1 MAELDTN
8 KVYPVGAKVEIRDA
22 VWRILSVDAVREGG
36 QLLKCEGLSNIVLGR
51 VVYFFTLYEDA
62 VILLTPEET
71 VLAKDTSSRFIQT
84 RLYIESIL
92 RTSPKTE
99 NDKLY
104 VSYKAAM
111 DPMPYQFDPALQ
123 ALKQPRPRILIA
135 DAVGIGK
142 TLEAGILTSELIA
155 RGRAKRILVLA
166 TKAVL
171 PQFQQEF
178 WNRFSIPLTALDSN
192 GIQRV
197 RERIPSNQNPFFY
210 FDKAIISVDTLK
222 KDELYREMI
231 SQCHWD
237 LIIIDEAH
245 NVAQR
250 SNRSQRAKL
259 AQLLSGK
266 SDAMIMLSATPHDGR
281 AESFASLLNVLDP
294 TAIANPSD
302 YTVDDYAD
310 KGLVIRRFKQDV
322 ASQVSSEFPERKISK
337 IVVTA
342 SPAEEKVFDFLS
354 DLRFGTL
361 DEKGGSEKQEHAEK
375 QLSLSENLE
384 PQEEEDESSNGEI
397 KGARLFRTT
406 LMKAFLSSPQACI
419 SLINNRVKNIENSSS
434 ADTTQAE
441 DDIKKLEELKELLEK
456 IKPEDFTKFIELCK
470 MLNVRN
476 STIGWE
482 PKKENDR
489 VVVFTES
496 LITLSFLKDH
506 LREKTGLKADQV
518 ITLSGAMKDTEI
530 AERVNSFNQKD
541 SKVRVLLASDVAS
554 EGINLHHF
562 AHRMI
567 HFDIPWSLL
576 TFQQRNGRIDRYGQK
591 ERPEIYYLLTKGN
604 TSEAEGDMHVLET
617 LIRKDEQAQTNLQ
630 DPMEFLPEALQVKV
644 TEEAMESDDFDLDD
658 LIDSIAPT
666 ERSGN
671 GDKIDPNRRLSSVM
685 SSDKFEASKA
695 KEISL
700 FESDFDFARNAL
712 RVIAEKDGLSQNEL
726 RIDETT
732 IDLQPPADLQNR
744 MKYLPPEILP
754 LDNHFNL
761 TADPNAIQR
770 AMIEMRNEGQEWP
783 KKQLLWPNHPI
794 MDWLEGRFLSVFGR
808 NAAPVLYLP
817 SLDKEESW
825 FLLQGGYPNRA
836 GYIPVHRFLAVRFD
850 GKNLS
855 EELLEKE
862 LEGKGTEVL
871 TELLH
876 RTRLHDGP
884 PNDEKDPDFQLIE
897 SLVPAAI
904 DALKKVLRKAKTDY
918 EDQALPALERSIEE
932 LKKLKIKHE
941 EALNLFG
948 EKTKGRVSTKR
959 SNKRDQIELQFNSAE
974 AFQRNNVN
982 LEGDPYMQLIA
993 VFTGAK
999 KEGC

>member
-62 VILLTPEET
+62 VKLLTPEET

-210 FDKAIISVDTLK
+210 FDKAIISIDTLK

-342 SPAEEKVFDFLS
+342 SPAEEKFFDFLS

-361 DEKGGSEKQEHAEK
+361 DVGGAGEKQHAGK
-375 QLSLSENLE
+375 QLSLSGDWE
-384 PQEEEDESSNGEI
+384 PQQEEDESSNGEI

-419 SLINNRVKNIENSSS
+419 SLINNRVKNIQNSSS
-434 ADTTQAE
+434 GDTSQAE
-441 DDIKKLEELKELLEK
+441 DDIKKLEELKELLQK
-456 IKPEDFTKFIELCK
+456 IKPEGFTKFIELCK

-496 LITLSFLKDH
+496 LITLAFLEEH

-562 AHRMI
+562 SHRMI

-617 LIRKDEQAQTNLQ
+617 LIRKDEQAQTKVFSNPDALLYDDATANLRLTQRSVQGGLVRESLCLDKKVFDSVFAAIEIEDKKLVKESLTKKQAQ
-630 DPMEFLPEALQVKV
+630 DKAKKAWNYFFEIADIYQFANRFFMVAESAQSDPVYDEGVKEIEKLDVKDIHWKELIQEISSYSDHKLALEYIISELRQMGIPYV
-644 TEEAMESDDFDLDD
+644 TESFAESWV
-658 LIDSIAPT
+658 P
-666 ERSGN
+666 N
-671 GDKIDPNRRLSSVM
+671 GPVVAYPEGLVWR
-685 SSDKFEASKA
+685 
-695 KEISL
+695 
-700 FESDFDFARNAL
+700 
-712 RVIAEKDGLSQNEL
+712 KDGRTLA
-726 RIDETT
+726 IF
-732 IDLQPPADLQNR
+732 PAESLYKDV
-744 MKYLPPEILP
+744 KLPPETP
-754 LDNHFNL
+754 
-761 TADPNAIQR
+761 
-770 AMIEMRNEGQEWP
+770 
-783 KKQLLWPNHPI
+783 
-794 MDWLEGRFLSVFGR
+794 
-808 NAAPVLYLP
+808 
-817 SLDKEESW
+817 
-825 FLLQGGYPNRA
+825 
-836 GYIPVHRFLAVRFD
+836 
-850 GKNLS
+850 
-855 EELLEKE
+855 ELL
-862 LEGKGTEVL
+862 VL
-871 TELLH
+871 TE
-876 RTRLHDGP
+876 
-884 PNDEKDPDFQLIE
+884 
-897 SLVPAAI
+897 
-904 DALKKVLRKAKTDY
+904 KTDHW
-918 EDQALPALERSIEE
+918 QGKVKKFFEE
-932 LKKLKIKHE
+932 T
-941 EALNLFG
+941 A
-948 EKTKGRVSTKR
+948 T
-959 SNKRDQIELQFNSAE
+959 QI
-974 AFQRNNVN
+974 
-982 LEGDPYMQLIA
+982 
-993 VFTGAK
+993 
-999 KEGC
+999 

>member
-1 MAELDTN
+1 MLIAFRLLEKNLSFHRIFYAWVAYPRDFSYVFSALRITSLFGIKIRDKSTMAELDTN

-62 VILLTPEET
+62 VKLLTPEET

-178 WNRFSIPLTALDSN
+178 WNRFSIPLTALDSS

-210 FDKAIISVDTLK
+210 FDKAIISIDTLK

-342 SPAEEKVFDFLS
+342 SPAEEKFFDFLS

-361 DEKGGSEKQEHAEK
+361 DVGGAGEKQHAGK
-375 QLSLSENLE
+375 QLSLSGDWE
-384 PQEEEDESSNGEI
+384 PQQEEDESSNGEI

-419 SLINNRVKNIENSSS
+419 SLINNRVKNIQNSSS
-434 ADTTQAE
+434 GDTSQAE
-441 DDIKKLEELKELLEK
+441 DDIKKLEELKELLQK
-456 IKPEDFTKFIELCK
+456 IKPEGFTKFIELCK

-496 LITLSFLKDH
+496 LITLAFLEEH

-562 AHRMI
+562 SHRMI

-617 LIRKDEQAQTNLQ
+617 LIRKDEQAQTKVFSNPDALLYDDATANLRLTQRSVQGGLVRESLCLDKKVFDSVFAAIEIEDKKLVKESLTKKQAQ
-630 DPMEFLPEALQVKV
+630 DKAKKAWNYFFEIADIYQFANRFFMVAESAQSDPVYDEGVKEIEKLDVKDIHWKELIQEISSYSDHKLALEYIISELRQMGIPYV
-644 TEEAMESDDFDLDD
+644 TESFAESWV
-658 LIDSIAPT
+658 P
-666 ERSGN
+666 N
-671 GDKIDPNRRLSSVM
+671 GPVVAYPEGLVWR
-685 SSDKFEASKA
+685 
-695 KEISL
+695 
-700 FESDFDFARNAL
+700 
-712 RVIAEKDGLSQNEL
+712 KDGRTLA
-726 RIDETT
+726 IF
-732 IDLQPPADLQNR
+732 PAESLYKDV
-744 MKYLPPEILP
+744 KLPPETP
-754 LDNHFNL
+754 
-761 TADPNAIQR
+761 
-770 AMIEMRNEGQEWP
+770 
-783 KKQLLWPNHPI
+783 
-794 MDWLEGRFLSVFGR
+794 
-808 NAAPVLYLP
+808 
-817 SLDKEESW
+817 
-825 FLLQGGYPNRA
+825 
-836 GYIPVHRFLAVRFD
+836 
-850 GKNLS
+850 
-855 EELLEKE
+855 ELL
-862 LEGKGTEVL
+862 VL
-871 TELLH
+871 TE
-876 RTRLHDGP
+876 
-884 PNDEKDPDFQLIE
+884 
-897 SLVPAAI
+897 
-904 DALKKVLRKAKTDY
+904 KTDHW
-918 EDQALPALERSIEE
+918 QGKVKKFFEE
-932 LKKLKIKHE
+932 T
-941 EALNLFG
+941 A
-948 EKTKGRVSTKR
+948 T
-959 SNKRDQIELQFNSAE
+959 QI
-974 AFQRNNVN
+974 
-982 LEGDPYMQLIA
+982 
-993 VFTGAK
+993 
-999 KEGC
+999 

>member
-1 MAELDTN
+1 MLIAFRLLEKNLSFHRIFYAWVAYPRDFSYVFSALRITSLFGIKIRDKSTMAELDTN

-36 QLLKCEGLSNIVLGR
+36 QLLKCEGLSNLVLGR

-62 VILLTPEET
+62 VKLLTPEET

-210 FDKAIISVDTLK
+210 FDKAIISIDTLK

-342 SPAEEKVFDFLS
+342 SPAEEKFFDFLS

-361 DEKGGSEKQEHAEK
+361 DVGGAGEKQHAGK
-375 QLSLSENLE
+375 QLSLSGDWE
-384 PQEEEDESSNGEI
+384 PQQEEDESSNGEI

-406 LMKAFLSSPQACI
+406 LILQRRNEVVLKIVSYLLGNDAFTE
-419 SLINNRVKNIENSSS
+419 NNGESFLTTLDENSFKHAHGVS
-434 ADTTQAE
+434 E
-441 DDIKKLEELKELLEK
+441 DLKYALREAVEILGNEAARQLK
-456 IKPEDFTKFIELCK
+456 DYATKTKTKFPE
-470 MLNVRN
+470 
-476 STIGWE
+476 
-482 PKKENDR
+482 
-489 VVVFTES
+489 
-496 LITLSFLKDH
+496 
-506 LREKTGLKADQV
+506 A
-518 ITLSGAMKDTEI
+518 TEI
-530 AERVNSFNQKD
+530 SDECLRYLY
-541 SKVRVLLASDVAS
+541 RLLFLFFVESRPDLKYAPMNDPHYVDGYSLEWLRDL
-554 EGINLHHF
+554 E
-562 AHRMI
+562 MI
-567 HFDIPWSLL
+567 P
-576 TFQQRNGRIDRYGQK
+576 
-591 ERPEIYYLLTKGN
+591 
-604 TSEAEGDMHVLET
+604 
-617 LIRKDEQAQTNLQ
+617 LI
-630 DPMEFLPEALQVKV
+630 
-644 TEEAMESDDFDLDD
+644 
-658 LIDSIAPT
+658 
-666 ERSGN
+666 
-671 GDKIDPNRRLSSVM
+671 
-685 SSDKFEASKA
+685 
-695 KEISL
+695 
-700 FESDFDFARNAL
+700 
-712 RVIAEKDGLSQNEL
+712 SQE
-726 RIDETT
+726 D
-732 IDLQPPADLQNR
+732 Q
-744 MKYLPPEILP
+744 
-754 LDNHFNL
+754 
-761 TADPNAIQR
+761 
-770 AMIEMRNEGQEWP
+770 
-783 KKQLLWPNHPI
+783 
-794 MDWLEGRFLSVFGR
+794 EGRFLNDSIQKLFKFFSKGTQ
-808 NAAPVLYLP
+808 NDAQALMDQHASAELFKISGLP
-817 SLDKEESW
+817 STLFDPSRMQ
-825 FLLQGGYPNRA
+825 LLANGLGMR
-836 GYIPVHRFLAVRFD
+836 
-850 GKNLS
+850 
-855 EELLEKE
+855 
-862 LEGKGTEVL
+862 
-871 TELLH
+871 
-876 RTRLHDGP
+876 
-884 PNDEKDPDFQLIE
+884 E
-897 SLVPAAI
+897 SL
-904 DALKKVLRKAKTDY
+904 
-918 EDQALPALERSIEE
+918 
-932 LKKLKIKHE
+932 
-941 EALNLFG
+941 
-948 EKTKGRVSTKR
+948 
-959 SNKRDQIELQFNSAE
+959 QFLS
-974 AFQRNNVN
+974 
-982 LEGDPYMQLIA
+982 
-993 VFTGAK
+993 
-999 KEGC
+999 

>member
-1 MAELDTN
+1 MLIAFRLLEKNLSFHRIFYAWVAYPRDFSYVFSALRITSLFGIKIRDKSTMAELDTN

-62 VILLTPEET
+62 VKLLTPEET

-210 FDKAIISVDTLK
+210 FDKAIISIDTLK

-342 SPAEEKVFDFLS
+342 SPAEEKFFDFLS

-361 DEKGGSEKQEHAEK
+361 DVGGAGEKQHAGK
-375 QLSLSENLE
+375 QLSLSGDWE
-384 PQEEEDESSNGEI
+384 PQQEEDESSNGEI

-406 LMKAFLSSPQACI
+406 LILQRRNEVVLKIVSYLLGNDAFTE
-419 SLINNRVKNIENSSS
+419 NNGESFLTTLDENSFKHAHGVS
-434 ADTTQAE
+434 E
-441 DDIKKLEELKELLEK
+441 DLKYALREAVEILGNEAARQLK
-456 IKPEDFTKFIELCK
+456 DYATKTKTKFPE
-470 MLNVRN
+470 
-476 STIGWE
+476 
-482 PKKENDR
+482 
-489 VVVFTES
+489 
-496 LITLSFLKDH
+496 
-506 LREKTGLKADQV
+506 A
-518 ITLSGAMKDTEI
+518 TEI
-530 AERVNSFNQKD
+530 SDECLRYLY
-541 SKVRVLLASDVAS
+541 RLLFLFFVESRPDLKYAPMNDPHYVDGYSLEWLRDL
-554 EGINLHHF
+554 E
-562 AHRMI
+562 MI
-567 HFDIPWSLL
+567 P
-576 TFQQRNGRIDRYGQK
+576 
-591 ERPEIYYLLTKGN
+591 
-604 TSEAEGDMHVLET
+604 
-617 LIRKDEQAQTNLQ
+617 LI
-630 DPMEFLPEALQVKV
+630 
-644 TEEAMESDDFDLDD
+644 
-658 LIDSIAPT
+658 
-666 ERSGN
+666 
-671 GDKIDPNRRLSSVM
+671 
-685 SSDKFEASKA
+685 
-695 KEISL
+695 
-700 FESDFDFARNAL
+700 
-712 RVIAEKDGLSQNEL
+712 SQE
-726 RIDETT
+726 D
-732 IDLQPPADLQNR
+732 Q
-744 MKYLPPEILP
+744 
-754 LDNHFNL
+754 
-761 TADPNAIQR
+761 
-770 AMIEMRNEGQEWP
+770 
-783 KKQLLWPNHPI
+783 
-794 MDWLEGRFLSVFGR
+794 EGRFLNDSIQKLFKFFSKGTQ
-808 NAAPVLYLP
+808 NDAQALMDQHASAELFKISGLP
-817 SLDKEESW
+817 STLFDPSRMQ
-825 FLLQGGYPNRA
+825 LLANGLGMR
-836 GYIPVHRFLAVRFD
+836 
-850 GKNLS
+850 
-855 EELLEKE
+855 
-862 LEGKGTEVL
+862 
-871 TELLH
+871 
-876 RTRLHDGP
+876 
-884 PNDEKDPDFQLIE
+884 E
-897 SLVPAAI
+897 SL
-904 DALKKVLRKAKTDY
+904 
-918 EDQALPALERSIEE
+918 
-932 LKKLKIKHE
+932 
-941 EALNLFG
+941 
-948 EKTKGRVSTKR
+948 
-959 SNKRDQIELQFNSAE
+959 QFLS
-974 AFQRNNVN
+974 
-982 LEGDPYMQLIA
+982 
-993 VFTGAK
+993 
-999 KEGC
+999 

>member
-62 VILLTPEET
+62 VKLLTPEET

-210 FDKAIISVDTLK
+210 FDKAIISIDTLK

-342 SPAEEKVFDFLS
+342 SPAEEKFFDFLS

-361 DEKGGSEKQEHAEK
+361 DVGGAGEKQHAGK
-375 QLSLSENLE
+375 QLSLSGDWE
-384 PQEEEDESSNGEI
+384 PQQEEDESSNGEI

-406 LMKAFLSSPQACI
+406 LILQRRNEVVLKIVSYLLGNDAFTE
-419 SLINNRVKNIENSSS
+419 NNGESFLTTLDENSFKHAHGVS
-434 ADTTQAE
+434 E
-441 DDIKKLEELKELLEK
+441 DLKYALREAVEILGNEAARQLK
-456 IKPEDFTKFIELCK
+456 DYATKTKTKFPE
-470 MLNVRN
+470 
-476 STIGWE
+476 
-482 PKKENDR
+482 
-489 VVVFTES
+489 
-496 LITLSFLKDH
+496 
-506 LREKTGLKADQV
+506 A
-518 ITLSGAMKDTEI
+518 TEI
-530 AERVNSFNQKD
+530 SDECLRYLY
-541 SKVRVLLASDVAS
+541 RLLFLFFVESRPDLKYAPMNDPHYVDGYSLEWLRDL
-554 EGINLHHF
+554 E
-562 AHRMI
+562 MI
-567 HFDIPWSLL
+567 P
-576 TFQQRNGRIDRYGQK
+576 
-591 ERPEIYYLLTKGN
+591 
-604 TSEAEGDMHVLET
+604 
-617 LIRKDEQAQTNLQ
+617 LI
-630 DPMEFLPEALQVKV
+630 
-644 TEEAMESDDFDLDD
+644 
-658 LIDSIAPT
+658 
-666 ERSGN
+666 
-671 GDKIDPNRRLSSVM
+671 
-685 SSDKFEASKA
+685 
-695 KEISL
+695 
-700 FESDFDFARNAL
+700 
-712 RVIAEKDGLSQNEL
+712 SQE
-726 RIDETT
+726 D
-732 IDLQPPADLQNR
+732 Q
-744 MKYLPPEILP
+744 
-754 LDNHFNL
+754 
-761 TADPNAIQR
+761 
-770 AMIEMRNEGQEWP
+770 
-783 KKQLLWPNHPI
+783 
-794 MDWLEGRFLSVFGR
+794 EGRFLNDSIQKLFKFFSKGTQ
-808 NAAPVLYLP
+808 NDAQALMDQHASAELFKISGLP
-817 SLDKEESW
+817 STLFDPSRMQ
-825 FLLQGGYPNRA
+825 LLANGLGMR
-836 GYIPVHRFLAVRFD
+836 
-850 GKNLS
+850 
-855 EELLEKE
+855 
-862 LEGKGTEVL
+862 
-871 TELLH
+871 
-876 RTRLHDGP
+876 
-884 PNDEKDPDFQLIE
+884 E
-897 SLVPAAI
+897 SL
-904 DALKKVLRKAKTDY
+904 
-918 EDQALPALERSIEE
+918 
-932 LKKLKIKHE
+932 
-941 EALNLFG
+941 
-948 EKTKGRVSTKR
+948 
-959 SNKRDQIELQFNSAE
+959 QFLS
-974 AFQRNNVN
+974 
-982 LEGDPYMQLIA
+982 
-993 VFTGAK
+993 
-999 KEGC
+999 

>member
-62 VILLTPEET
+62 VKLLTPEET

-210 FDKAIISVDTLK
+210 FDKAIISIDTLK

-342 SPAEEKVFDFLS
+342 SPAEEKFL
-354 DLRFGTL
+354 
-361 DEKGGSEKQEHAEK
+361 
-375 QLSLSENLE
+375 
-384 PQEEEDESSNGEI
+384 
-397 KGARLFRTT
+397 
-406 LMKAFLSSPQACI
+406 
-419 SLINNRVKNIENSSS
+419 
-434 ADTTQAE
+434 
-441 DDIKKLEELKELLEK
+441 
-456 IKPEDFTKFIELCK
+456 
-470 MLNVRN
+470 
-476 STIGWE
+476 
-482 PKKENDR
+482 
-489 VVVFTES
+489 
-496 LITLSFLKDH
+496 
-506 LREKTGLKADQV
+506 
-518 ITLSGAMKDTEI
+518 
-530 AERVNSFNQKD
+530 
-541 SKVRVLLASDVAS
+541 
-554 EGINLHHF
+554 
-562 AHRMI
+562 
-567 HFDIPWSLL
+567 
-576 TFQQRNGRIDRYGQK
+576 
-591 ERPEIYYLLTKGN
+591 
-604 TSEAEGDMHVLET
+604 
-617 LIRKDEQAQTNLQ
+617 
-630 DPMEFLPEALQVKV
+630 
-644 TEEAMESDDFDLDD
+644 
-658 LIDSIAPT
+658 
-666 ERSGN
+666 
-671 GDKIDPNRRLSSVM
+671 
-685 SSDKFEASKA
+685 
-695 KEISL
+695 
-700 FESDFDFARNAL
+700 
-712 RVIAEKDGLSQNEL
+712 
-726 RIDETT
+726 
-732 IDLQPPADLQNR
+732 
-744 MKYLPPEILP
+744 
-754 LDNHFNL
+754 
-761 TADPNAIQR
+761 
-770 AMIEMRNEGQEWP
+770 
-783 KKQLLWPNHPI
+783 
-794 MDWLEGRFLSVFGR
+794 
-808 NAAPVLYLP
+808 
-817 SLDKEESW
+817 
-825 FLLQGGYPNRA
+825 
-836 GYIPVHRFLAVRFD
+836 
-850 GKNLS
+850 
-855 EELLEKE
+855 
-862 LEGKGTEVL
+862 
-871 TELLH
+871 
-876 RTRLHDGP
+876 
-884 PNDEKDPDFQLIE
+884 
-897 SLVPAAI
+897 
-904 DALKKVLRKAKTDY
+904 
-918 EDQALPALERSIEE
+918 
-932 LKKLKIKHE
+932 
-941 EALNLFG
+941 
-948 EKTKGRVSTKR
+948 
-959 SNKRDQIELQFNSAE
+959 
-974 AFQRNNVN
+974 
-982 LEGDPYMQLIA
+982 
-993 VFTGAK
+993 
-999 KEGC
+999 

>member
-1 MAELDTN
+1 LLIAFRLLEKNLSFHRIFYAWVAYPRDFSYVFSALRITSLFGIKIRDKSTMAELDTN

-62 VILLTPEET
+62 VKLLTPEET

-210 FDKAIISVDTLK
+210 FDKAIISIDTLK

-342 SPAEEKVFDFLS
+342 SPAEEKFFDFLS

-361 DEKGGSEKQEHAEK
+361 DVGGAGEKQHAGK
-375 QLSLSENLE
+375 QLSLSGDWE
-384 PQEEEDESSNGEI
+384 PQQEEDESSNGEI

-406 LMKAFLSSPQACI
+406 LILQRRNEVVLKIVSYLLGNDAFTE
-419 SLINNRVKNIENSSS
+419 NNGESFLTTLDENSFKHAHGVS
-434 ADTTQAE
+434 E
-441 DDIKKLEELKELLEK
+441 DLKYALREAVEILGNEAARQLK
-456 IKPEDFTKFIELCK
+456 DYATKTKFPE
-470 MLNVRN
+470 
-476 STIGWE
+476 
-482 PKKENDR
+482 
-489 VVVFTES
+489 
-496 LITLSFLKDH
+496 
-506 LREKTGLKADQV
+506 A
-518 ITLSGAMKDTEI
+518 TEI
-530 AERVNSFNQKD
+530 SDECLRYLY
-541 SKVRVLLASDVAS
+541 RLLFLFFVESRPDLKYAPMNDPHYVDGYSLEWLRDL
-554 EGINLHHF
+554 E
-562 AHRMI
+562 MI
-567 HFDIPWSLL
+567 P
-576 TFQQRNGRIDRYGQK
+576 
-591 ERPEIYYLLTKGN
+591 
-604 TSEAEGDMHVLET
+604 
-617 LIRKDEQAQTNLQ
+617 LI
-630 DPMEFLPEALQVKV
+630 
-644 TEEAMESDDFDLDD
+644 
-658 LIDSIAPT
+658 
-666 ERSGN
+666 
-671 GDKIDPNRRLSSVM
+671 
-685 SSDKFEASKA
+685 
-695 KEISL
+695 
-700 FESDFDFARNAL
+700 
-712 RVIAEKDGLSQNEL
+712 SQE
-726 RIDETT
+726 D
-732 IDLQPPADLQNR
+732 Q
-744 MKYLPPEILP
+744 
-754 LDNHFNL
+754 
-761 TADPNAIQR
+761 
-770 AMIEMRNEGQEWP
+770 
-783 KKQLLWPNHPI
+783 
-794 MDWLEGRFLSVFGR
+794 EGRFLNDSIQKLFKFFSKGTQ
-808 NAAPVLYLP
+808 NDAQALMDQHASAELFKISGLP
-817 SLDKEESW
+817 STLFDPSRMQ
-825 FLLQGGYPNRA
+825 LLANGLGMR
-836 GYIPVHRFLAVRFD
+836 
-850 GKNLS
+850 
-855 EELLEKE
+855 
-862 LEGKGTEVL
+862 
-871 TELLH
+871 
-876 RTRLHDGP
+876 
-884 PNDEKDPDFQLIE
+884 E
-897 SLVPAAI
+897 SL
-904 DALKKVLRKAKTDY
+904 
-918 EDQALPALERSIEE
+918 
-932 LKKLKIKHE
+932 
-941 EALNLFG
+941 
-948 EKTKGRVSTKR
+948 
-959 SNKRDQIELQFNSAE
+959 QFLS
-974 AFQRNNVN
+974 
-982 LEGDPYMQLIA
+982 
-993 VFTGAK
+993 
-999 KEGC
+999 

>member
-1 MAELDTN
+1 MLIAFRLLEKNLSFHRIFYAWVAYPRDFSYVFSALRITSLFGIKIRDKSTMAELDTN

-62 VILLTPEET
+62 VKLLTPEET

-210 FDKAIISVDTLK
+210 FDKAIISIDTLK

-342 SPAEEKVFDFLS
+342 SPAEEKFFDFLS

-361 DEKGGSEKQEHAEK
+361 DVGGAGEKQHAGK
-375 QLSLSENLE
+375 QLSLSGDWE
-384 PQEEEDESSNGEI
+384 PQQEEDESSNGEI

-406 LMKAFLSSPQACI
+406 LILQRRNEVVLKIVSYLLGNDAFTE
-419 SLINNRVKNIENSSS
+419 NNGESFLTTLDENSFKHAHGVS
-434 ADTTQAE
+434 E
-441 DDIKKLEELKELLEK
+441 DLKYALREAVEILGNEAARQLK
-456 IKPEDFTKFIELCK
+456 DYATKTKTKFPE
-470 MLNVRN
+470 
-476 STIGWE
+476 
-482 PKKENDR
+482 
-489 VVVFTES
+489 
-496 LITLSFLKDH
+496 
-506 LREKTGLKADQV
+506 A
-518 ITLSGAMKDTEI
+518 TEI
-530 AERVNSFNQKD
+530 SDECLRYLY
-541 SKVRVLLASDVAS
+541 RLLFLFFVESRPDLKYAPMNDPHYVDGYSLEWLRDL
-554 EGINLHHF
+554 E
-562 AHRMI
+562 MI
-567 HFDIPWSLL
+567 P
-576 TFQQRNGRIDRYGQK
+576 
-591 ERPEIYYLLTKGN
+591 
-604 TSEAEGDMHVLET
+604 
-617 LIRKDEQAQTNLQ
+617 LI
-630 DPMEFLPEALQVKV
+630 
-644 TEEAMESDDFDLDD
+644 
-658 LIDSIAPT
+658 
-666 ERSGN
+666 
-671 GDKIDPNRRLSSVM
+671 
-685 SSDKFEASKA
+685 
-695 KEISL
+695 
-700 FESDFDFARNAL
+700 
-712 RVIAEKDGLSQNEL
+712 SQE
-726 RIDETT
+726 D
-732 IDLQPPADLQNR
+732 Q
-744 MKYLPPEILP
+744 
-754 LDNHFNL
+754 
-761 TADPNAIQR
+761 
-770 AMIEMRNEGQEWP
+770 
-783 KKQLLWPNHPI
+783 
-794 MDWLEGRFLSVFGR
+794 EGRFLNEFHS
-808 NAAPVLYLP
+808 
-817 SLDKEESW
+817 
-825 FLLQGGYPNRA
+825 
-836 GYIPVHRFLAVRFD
+836 
-850 GKNLS
+850 
-855 EELLEKE
+855 
-862 LEGKGTEVL
+862 
-871 TELLH
+871 
-876 RTRLHDGP
+876 
-884 PNDEKDPDFQLIE
+884 
-897 SLVPAAI
+897 
-904 DALKKVLRKAKTDY
+904 KA
-918 EDQALPALERSIEE
+918 
-932 LKKLKIKHE
+932 
-941 EALNLFG
+941 F
-948 EKTKGRVSTKR
+948 
-959 SNKRDQIELQFNSAE
+959 
-974 AFQRNNVN
+974 
-982 LEGDPYMQLIA
+982 
-993 VFTGAK
+993 
-999 KEGC
+999 

>member
-62 VILLTPEET
+62 VKLLTPEET

-210 FDKAIISVDTLK
+210 FDKAIISIDTLK

-342 SPAEEKVFDFLS
+342 SPAEEKFFDFLS

-361 DEKGGSEKQEHAEK
+361 DVGGAGEKQHAGK
-375 QLSLSENLE
+375 QLSLSGDWE
-384 PQEEEDESSNGEI
+384 PQQEEDESSNGEI

-406 LMKAFLSSPQACI
+406 LILQRRNEVVLKIVSYLLGNDAFTE
-419 SLINNRVKNIENSSS
+419 NNGESFLTTLDENSFKHAHGVS
-434 ADTTQAE
+434 E
-441 DDIKKLEELKELLEK
+441 DLKYALREAVEILGNEAARQLK
-456 IKPEDFTKFIELCK
+456 DYATKTKTKFPE
-470 MLNVRN
+470 V
-476 STIGWE
+476 
-482 PKKENDR
+482 
-489 VVVFTES
+489 
-496 LITLSFLKDH
+496 
-506 LREKTGLKADQV
+506 
-518 ITLSGAMKDTEI
+518 TEI
-530 AERVNSFNQKD
+530 SDECLRYLY
-541 SKVRVLLASDVAS
+541 RLLFLFFVESRPDLKYAPMNDPHYVDGYSLEWLRDL
-554 EGINLHHF
+554 E
-562 AHRMI
+562 MI
-567 HFDIPWSLL
+567 P
-576 TFQQRNGRIDRYGQK
+576 
-591 ERPEIYYLLTKGN
+591 
-604 TSEAEGDMHVLET
+604 
-617 LIRKDEQAQTNLQ
+617 LI
-630 DPMEFLPEALQVKV
+630 
-644 TEEAMESDDFDLDD
+644 
-658 LIDSIAPT
+658 
-666 ERSGN
+666 
-671 GDKIDPNRRLSSVM
+671 
-685 SSDKFEASKA
+685 
-695 KEISL
+695 
-700 FESDFDFARNAL
+700 
-712 RVIAEKDGLSQNEL
+712 SQE
-726 RIDETT
+726 D
-732 IDLQPPADLQNR
+732 Q
-744 MKYLPPEILP
+744 
-754 LDNHFNL
+754 
-761 TADPNAIQR
+761 
-770 AMIEMRNEGQEWP
+770 
-783 KKQLLWPNHPI
+783 
-794 MDWLEGRFLSVFGR
+794 EGRFLNDSIQKLFKFFSKGTQ
-808 NAAPVLYLP
+808 NDAQALMDQHASAELFKISGLP
-817 SLDKEESW
+817 STLFDPSRMQ
-825 FLLQGGYPNRA
+825 LLANGLGMR
-836 GYIPVHRFLAVRFD
+836 
-850 GKNLS
+850 
-855 EELLEKE
+855 
-862 LEGKGTEVL
+862 
-871 TELLH
+871 
-876 RTRLHDGP
+876 
-884 PNDEKDPDFQLIE
+884 E
-897 SLVPAAI
+897 SL
-904 DALKKVLRKAKTDY
+904 
-918 EDQALPALERSIEE
+918 
-932 LKKLKIKHE
+932 
-941 EALNLFG
+941 
-948 EKTKGRVSTKR
+948 
-959 SNKRDQIELQFNSAE
+959 QFLS
-974 AFQRNNVN
+974 
-982 LEGDPYMQLIA
+982 
-993 VFTGAK
+993 
-999 KEGC
+999 

>member
-1 MAELDTN
+1 M
-8 KVYPVGAKVEIRDA
+8 
-22 VWRILSVDAVREGG
+22 
-36 QLLKCEGLSNIVLGR
+36 
-51 VVYFFTLYEDA
+51 
-62 VILLTPEET
+62 
-71 VLAKDTSSRFIQT
+71 
-84 RLYIESIL
+84 
-92 RTSPKTE
+92 
-99 NDKLY
+99 
-104 VSYKAAM
+104 
-111 DPMPYQFDPALQ
+111 
-123 ALKQPRPRILIA
+123 
-135 DAVGIGK
+135 
-142 TLEAGILTSELIA
+142 
-155 RGRAKRILVLA
+155 
-166 TKAVL
+166 
-171 PQFQQEF
+171 
-178 WNRFSIPLTALDSN
+178 DSN

-210 FDKAIISVDTLK
+210 FDKAIISIDTLK

-342 SPAEEKVFDFLS
+342 SPAEEKFFDFLS

-361 DEKGGSEKQEHAEK
+361 DVGGAGEKQHAGK
-375 QLSLSENLE
+375 QLSLSGDWE
-384 PQEEEDESSNGEI
+384 PQQEEDESSNGEI

-419 SLINNRVKNIENSSS
+419 SLINNRVKNIQNSSS
-434 ADTTQAE
+434 GDTSQAE
-441 DDIKKLEELKELLEK
+441 DDIKKLEELKELLQK
-456 IKPEDFTKFIELCK
+456 IKPEGFTKFIELCK

-496 LITLSFLKDH
+496 LITLAFLEEH

-562 AHRMI
+562 SHRMI

-604 TSEAEGDMHVLET
+604 
-617 LIRKDEQAQTNLQ
+617 
-630 DPMEFLPEALQVKV
+630 
-644 TEEAMESDDFDLDD
+644 
-658 LIDSIAPT
+658 
-666 ERSGN
+666 
-671 GDKIDPNRRLSSVM
+671 
-685 SSDKFEASKA
+685 
-695 KEISL
+695 
-700 FESDFDFARNAL
+700 
-712 RVIAEKDGLSQNEL
+712 
-726 RIDETT
+726 
-732 IDLQPPADLQNR
+732 
-744 MKYLPPEILP
+744 
-754 LDNHFNL
+754 
-761 TADPNAIQR
+761 
-770 AMIEMRNEGQEWP
+770 
-783 KKQLLWPNHPI
+783 
-794 MDWLEGRFLSVFGR
+794 
-808 NAAPVLYLP
+808 
-817 SLDKEESW
+817 
-825 FLLQGGYPNRA
+825 
-836 GYIPVHRFLAVRFD
+836 
-850 GKNLS
+850 
-855 EELLEKE
+855 
-862 LEGKGTEVL
+862 
-871 TELLH
+871 
-876 RTRLHDGP
+876 
-884 PNDEKDPDFQLIE
+884 
-897 SLVPAAI
+897 
-904 DALKKVLRKAKTDY
+904 
-918 EDQALPALERSIEE
+918 
-932 LKKLKIKHE
+932 
-941 EALNLFG
+941 
-948 EKTKGRVSTKR
+948 
-959 SNKRDQIELQFNSAE
+959 
-974 AFQRNNVN
+974 
-982 LEGDPYMQLIA
+982 
-993 VFTGAK
+993 
-999 KEGC
+999 C

>member
-62 VILLTPEET
+62 VKLLTPEET

-210 FDKAIISVDTLK
+210 FDKAIISIDTLK

-342 SPAEEKVFDFLS
+342 SPAEEKFFDFLS

-361 DEKGGSEKQEHAEK
+361 DVGGAGEKQHAGK
-375 QLSLSENLE
+375 QLSLSGDWE
-384 PQEEEDESSNGEI
+384 PQQEEDESSNGEI

-406 LMKAFLSSPQACI
+406 LKPNVFCNGESA
-419 SLINNRVKNIENSSS
+419 SLR
-434 ADTTQAE
+434 
-441 DDIKKLEELKELLEK
+441 
-456 IKPEDFTKFIELCK
+456 
-470 MLNVRN
+470 
-476 STIGWE
+476 W
-482 PKKENDR
+482 
-489 VVVFTES
+489 
-496 LITLSFLKDH
+496 
-506 LREKTGLKADQV
+506 
-518 ITLSGAMKDTEI
+518 
-530 AERVNSFNQKD
+530 
-541 SKVRVLLASDVAS
+541 
-554 EGINLHHF
+554 
-562 AHRMI
+562 
-567 HFDIPWSLL
+567 
-576 TFQQRNGRIDRYGQK
+576 
-591 ERPEIYYLLTKGN
+591 
-604 TSEAEGDMHVLET
+604 
-617 LIRKDEQAQTNLQ
+617 
-630 DPMEFLPEALQVKV
+630 
-644 TEEAMESDDFDLDD
+644 
-658 LIDSIAPT
+658 
-666 ERSGN
+666 
-671 GDKIDPNRRLSSVM
+671 
-685 SSDKFEASKA
+685 
-695 KEISL
+695 
-700 FESDFDFARNAL
+700 
-712 RVIAEKDGLSQNEL
+712 
-726 RIDETT
+726 
-732 IDLQPPADLQNR
+732 DLQ
-744 MKYLPPEILP
+744 
-754 LDNHFNL
+754 
-761 TADPNAIQR
+761 
-770 AMIEMRNEGQEWP
+770 
-783 KKQLLWPNHPI
+783 
-794 MDWLEGRFLSVFGR
+794 RF
-808 NAAPVLYLP
+808 
-817 SLDKEESW
+817 
-825 FLLQGGYPNRA
+825 
-836 GYIPVHRFLAVRFD
+836 
-850 GKNLS
+850 
-855 EELLEKE
+855 
-862 LEGKGTEVL
+862 
-871 TELLH
+871 
-876 RTRLHDGP
+876 
-884 PNDEKDPDFQLIE
+884 
-897 SLVPAAI
+897 
-904 DALKKVLRKAKTDY
+904 
-918 EDQALPALERSIEE
+918 
-932 LKKLKIKHE
+932 
-941 EALNLFG
+941 
-948 EKTKGRVSTKR
+948 
-959 SNKRDQIELQFNSAE
+959 
-974 AFQRNNVN
+974 
-982 LEGDPYMQLIA
+982 
-993 VFTGAK
+993 
-999 KEGC
+999 

>member
-1 MAELDTN
+1 MLIAFRLLEKNLSFHRIFYAWVAYPRDFSYVFSALRITSLFGIKIRDKSTMAELDTN

-62 VILLTPEET
+62 VKLLTPEET

-135 DAVGIGK
+135 EAVGIGK

-210 FDKAIISVDTLK
+210 FDKAIISIDTLK

-342 SPAEEKVFDFLS
+342 SPAEEKFFDFLS

-361 DEKGGSEKQEHAEK
+361 DVGGAGEKQHAGK
-375 QLSLSENLE
+375 QLSLSGDWE
-384 PQEEEDESSNGEI
+384 PQQEEDESSNGEI

-406 LMKAFLSSPQACI
+406 LILQRRNEVVLKIVSYLLGNDAFTE
-419 SLINNRVKNIENSSS
+419 NNGESFLTTLDENSFKHAHGVS
-434 ADTTQAE
+434 E
-441 DDIKKLEELKELLEK
+441 DLKYALREAVEILGNEAARQLK
-456 IKPEDFTKFIELCK
+456 DYATKTKTKFPE
-470 MLNVRN
+470 
-476 STIGWE
+476 
-482 PKKENDR
+482 
-489 VVVFTES
+489 
-496 LITLSFLKDH
+496 
-506 LREKTGLKADQV
+506 A
-518 ITLSGAMKDTEI
+518 TEI
-530 AERVNSFNQKD
+530 SDECLRYLY
-541 SKVRVLLASDVAS
+541 RLLFLFFVESRPDLKYAPMNDPHYVDGYSLEWLRDL
-554 EGINLHHF
+554 E
-562 AHRMI
+562 MI
-567 HFDIPWSLL
+567 P
-576 TFQQRNGRIDRYGQK
+576 
-591 ERPEIYYLLTKGN
+591 
-604 TSEAEGDMHVLET
+604 
-617 LIRKDEQAQTNLQ
+617 LI
-630 DPMEFLPEALQVKV
+630 
-644 TEEAMESDDFDLDD
+644 
-658 LIDSIAPT
+658 
-666 ERSGN
+666 
-671 GDKIDPNRRLSSVM
+671 
-685 SSDKFEASKA
+685 
-695 KEISL
+695 
-700 FESDFDFARNAL
+700 
-712 RVIAEKDGLSQNEL
+712 SQE
-726 RIDETT
+726 D
-732 IDLQPPADLQNR
+732 Q
-744 MKYLPPEILP
+744 
-754 LDNHFNL
+754 
-761 TADPNAIQR
+761 
-770 AMIEMRNEGQEWP
+770 
-783 KKQLLWPNHPI
+783 
-794 MDWLEGRFLSVFGR
+794 EGRFLNDSIQKLFKFFSKGTQ
-808 NAAPVLYLP
+808 NDAQALMDQHASAELFKISGLP
-817 SLDKEESW
+817 STLFDPSRMQ
-825 FLLQGGYPNRA
+825 LLANGLGMR
-836 GYIPVHRFLAVRFD
+836 
-850 GKNLS
+850 
-855 EELLEKE
+855 
-862 LEGKGTEVL
+862 
-871 TELLH
+871 
-876 RTRLHDGP
+876 
-884 PNDEKDPDFQLIE
+884 E
-897 SLVPAAI
+897 SL
-904 DALKKVLRKAKTDY
+904 
-918 EDQALPALERSIEE
+918 
-932 LKKLKIKHE
+932 
-941 EALNLFG
+941 
-948 EKTKGRVSTKR
+948 
-959 SNKRDQIELQFNSAE
+959 QFLS
-974 AFQRNNVN
+974 
-982 LEGDPYMQLIA
+982 
-993 VFTGAK
+993 
-999 KEGC
+999 

>member
-62 VILLTPEET
+62 VKLLTPEET

-210 FDKAIISVDTLK
+210 FDKAIISIDTLK

-310 KGLVIRRFKQDV
+310 KGLVIRRFNQDV

-342 SPAEEKVFDFLS
+342 SPAEEKFFDFLS

-361 DEKGGSEKQEHAEK
+361 DVGGAGEKQHAGK
-375 QLSLSENLE
+375 QLSLSGDWE
-384 PQEEEDESSNGEI
+384 PQQEEDESSNGEI

-406 LMKAFLSSPQACI
+406 LILQRRNEVVLKIVSYLLGNDAFTE
-419 SLINNRVKNIENSSS
+419 NNGESFLTTLDENSFKHAHGVS
-434 ADTTQAE
+434 E
-441 DDIKKLEELKELLEK
+441 DLKYALREAVEILGNEAARQLK
-456 IKPEDFTKFIELCK
+456 DYATKTKTKFPE
-470 MLNVRN
+470 
-476 STIGWE
+476 
-482 PKKENDR
+482 
-489 VVVFTES
+489 
-496 LITLSFLKDH
+496 
-506 LREKTGLKADQV
+506 A
-518 ITLSGAMKDTEI
+518 TEI
-530 AERVNSFNQKD
+530 SDECLRYLY
-541 SKVRVLLASDVAS
+541 RLLFLFFVESRPDLKYAPMNDPHYVDGYSLEWLRDL
-554 EGINLHHF
+554 E
-562 AHRMI
+562 MI
-567 HFDIPWSLL
+567 P
-576 TFQQRNGRIDRYGQK
+576 
-591 ERPEIYYLLTKGN
+591 
-604 TSEAEGDMHVLET
+604 
-617 LIRKDEQAQTNLQ
+617 LI
-630 DPMEFLPEALQVKV
+630 
-644 TEEAMESDDFDLDD
+644 
-658 LIDSIAPT
+658 
-666 ERSGN
+666 
-671 GDKIDPNRRLSSVM
+671 
-685 SSDKFEASKA
+685 
-695 KEISL
+695 
-700 FESDFDFARNAL
+700 
-712 RVIAEKDGLSQNEL
+712 SQE
-726 RIDETT
+726 D
-732 IDLQPPADLQNR
+732 Q
-744 MKYLPPEILP
+744 
-754 LDNHFNL
+754 
-761 TADPNAIQR
+761 
-770 AMIEMRNEGQEWP
+770 
-783 KKQLLWPNHPI
+783 
-794 MDWLEGRFLSVFGR
+794 EGRFLNDSIQKLFKFFSKGTQ
-808 NAAPVLYLP
+808 NDAQALMDQHASAELFKISGLP
-817 SLDKEESW
+817 STLFDPSRMQ
-825 FLLQGGYPNRA
+825 LLANGLGMR
-836 GYIPVHRFLAVRFD
+836 
-850 GKNLS
+850 
-855 EELLEKE
+855 
-862 LEGKGTEVL
+862 
-871 TELLH
+871 
-876 RTRLHDGP
+876 
-884 PNDEKDPDFQLIE
+884 E
-897 SLVPAAI
+897 SL
-904 DALKKVLRKAKTDY
+904 
-918 EDQALPALERSIEE
+918 
-932 LKKLKIKHE
+932 
-941 EALNLFG
+941 
-948 EKTKGRVSTKR
+948 
-959 SNKRDQIELQFNSAE
+959 QFLS
-974 AFQRNNVN
+974 
-982 LEGDPYMQLIA
+982 
-993 VFTGAK
+993 
-999 KEGC
+999 

>member
-1 MAELDTN
+1 MLIAFRLLEKNLSFHRIFYAWVAYPRDFSYVFSALRITSLFGIKIRDKSTMAELDTN

-62 VILLTPEET
+62 VKLLTPEET

-210 FDKAIISVDTLK
+210 FDKAIISIDTLK

-342 SPAEEKVFDFLS
+342 SPAEEKFFDFLS

-361 DEKGGSEKQEHAEK
+361 DVGGAGEKQHAGK
-375 QLSLSENLE
+375 QLSLSGDWE
-384 PQEEEDESSNGEI
+384 PQQEEDESSNGEI

-406 LMKAFLSSPQACI
+406 LILQRRNEVVLKIVSYLLGNDAFTE
-419 SLINNRVKNIENSSS
+419 NNGESFLTTLDENSFKHAHGVS
-434 ADTTQAE
+434 E
-441 DDIKKLEELKELLEK
+441 DLKYALREAVEILGNEAARQLK
-456 IKPEDFTKFIELCK
+456 DYATKTKFPE
-470 MLNVRN
+470 
-476 STIGWE
+476 
-482 PKKENDR
+482 
-489 VVVFTES
+489 
-496 LITLSFLKDH
+496 
-506 LREKTGLKADQV
+506 A
-518 ITLSGAMKDTEI
+518 TEI
-530 AERVNSFNQKD
+530 SDECLRYLY
-541 SKVRVLLASDVAS
+541 RLLFLFFVESRPDLKYAPMNDPHYVDGYSLEWLRDL
-554 EGINLHHF
+554 E
-562 AHRMI
+562 MI
-567 HFDIPWSLL
+567 P
-576 TFQQRNGRIDRYGQK
+576 
-591 ERPEIYYLLTKGN
+591 
-604 TSEAEGDMHVLET
+604 
-617 LIRKDEQAQTNLQ
+617 LI
-630 DPMEFLPEALQVKV
+630 
-644 TEEAMESDDFDLDD
+644 
-658 LIDSIAPT
+658 
-666 ERSGN
+666 
-671 GDKIDPNRRLSSVM
+671 
-685 SSDKFEASKA
+685 
-695 KEISL
+695 
-700 FESDFDFARNAL
+700 
-712 RVIAEKDGLSQNEL
+712 SQE
-726 RIDETT
+726 D
-732 IDLQPPADLQNR
+732 Q
-744 MKYLPPEILP
+744 
-754 LDNHFNL
+754 
-761 TADPNAIQR
+761 
-770 AMIEMRNEGQEWP
+770 
-783 KKQLLWPNHPI
+783 
-794 MDWLEGRFLSVFGR
+794 EGRFLNDSIQKLFKFFSKGTQ
-808 NAAPVLYLP
+808 NDAQALMDQHASAELFKISGLP
-817 SLDKEESW
+817 STLFDPSRMQ
-825 FLLQGGYPNRA
+825 LLANGLGMR
-836 GYIPVHRFLAVRFD
+836 
-850 GKNLS
+850 
-855 EELLEKE
+855 
-862 LEGKGTEVL
+862 
-871 TELLH
+871 
-876 RTRLHDGP
+876 
-884 PNDEKDPDFQLIE
+884 E
-897 SLVPAAI
+897 SL
-904 DALKKVLRKAKTDY
+904 
-918 EDQALPALERSIEE
+918 
-932 LKKLKIKHE
+932 
-941 EALNLFG
+941 
-948 EKTKGRVSTKR
+948 
-959 SNKRDQIELQFNSAE
+959 QFLS
-974 AFQRNNVN
+974 
-982 LEGDPYMQLIA
+982 
-993 VFTGAK
+993 
-999 KEGC
+999 

>member
-62 VILLTPEET
+62 VKLLTPEET

-178 WNRFSIPLTALDSN
+178 WNRFSIPLTALDSS

-210 FDKAIISVDTLK
+210 FDKAIISIDTLK

-342 SPAEEKVFDFLS
+342 SPAEEKFFDFLS

-361 DEKGGSEKQEHAEK
+361 DVGGAGEKQHAGK
-375 QLSLSENLE
+375 QLSLSGDWE
-384 PQEEEDESSNGEI
+384 PQQEEDESSNGEI

-419 SLINNRVKNIENSSS
+419 SLINNRVKNIQNSSS
-434 ADTTQAE
+434 GDTSQAE
-441 DDIKKLEELKELLEK
+441 DDIKKLEELKELLQK
-456 IKPEDFTKFIELCK
+456 IKPEGFTKFIELCK

-496 LITLSFLKDH
+496 LITLAFLEEH

-562 AHRMI
+562 SHRMI

-617 LIRKDEQAQTNLQ
+617 LIRKDEQAQTKVFSNPDALLYDDATANLRLTQRSVQGGLVRESLCLDKKVFDSVFAAIEIEDKKLVKESLTKKQAQ
-630 DPMEFLPEALQVKV
+630 DKAKKAWNYFFEIADIYQFANRFFMVAESAQSDPVYDEGVKEIEKLDVKDIHWKELIQEISSYSDHKLALEYIISELRQMGIPYV
-644 TEEAMESDDFDLDD
+644 TESFAESWV
-658 LIDSIAPT
+658 P
-666 ERSGN
+666 N
-671 GDKIDPNRRLSSVM
+671 GPVVAYPEGLVWR
-685 SSDKFEASKA
+685 
-695 KEISL
+695 
-700 FESDFDFARNAL
+700 
-712 RVIAEKDGLSQNEL
+712 KDGRTLA
-726 RIDETT
+726 IF
-732 IDLQPPADLQNR
+732 PAESLYKDV
-744 MKYLPPEILP
+744 KLPPETP
-754 LDNHFNL
+754 
-761 TADPNAIQR
+761 
-770 AMIEMRNEGQEWP
+770 
-783 KKQLLWPNHPI
+783 
-794 MDWLEGRFLSVFGR
+794 
-808 NAAPVLYLP
+808 
-817 SLDKEESW
+817 
-825 FLLQGGYPNRA
+825 
-836 GYIPVHRFLAVRFD
+836 
-850 GKNLS
+850 
-855 EELLEKE
+855 ELL
-862 LEGKGTEVL
+862 VL
-871 TELLH
+871 TE
-876 RTRLHDGP
+876 
-884 PNDEKDPDFQLIE
+884 
-897 SLVPAAI
+897 
-904 DALKKVLRKAKTDY
+904 KTDHW
-918 EDQALPALERSIEE
+918 QGKVKKFFEE
-932 LKKLKIKHE
+932 T
-941 EALNLFG
+941 A
-948 EKTKGRVSTKR
+948 T
-959 SNKRDQIELQFNSAE
+959 QI
-974 AFQRNNVN
+974 
-982 LEGDPYMQLIA
+982 
-993 VFTGAK
+993 
-999 KEGC
+999 

>member
-62 VILLTPEET
+62 VKLLTPEET

-135 DAVGIGK
+135 EAVGIGK

-210 FDKAIISVDTLK
+210 FDKAIISIDTLK

-342 SPAEEKVFDFLS
+342 SPAEEKFFDFLS

-361 DEKGGSEKQEHAEK
+361 DVGGAGEKQHAGK
-375 QLSLSENLE
+375 QLSLSGDWE
-384 PQEEEDESSNGEI
+384 PQQEEDESSNGEI

-406 LMKAFLSSPQACI
+406 LILQRRNEVVLKIVSYLLGNDAFTE
-419 SLINNRVKNIENSSS
+419 NNGESFLTTLDENSFKHAHGVS
-434 ADTTQAE
+434 E
-441 DDIKKLEELKELLEK
+441 DLKYALREAVEILGNEAARQLK
-456 IKPEDFTKFIELCK
+456 DYATKTKTKFPE
-470 MLNVRN
+470 
-476 STIGWE
+476 
-482 PKKENDR
+482 
-489 VVVFTES
+489 
-496 LITLSFLKDH
+496 
-506 LREKTGLKADQV
+506 A
-518 ITLSGAMKDTEI
+518 TEI
-530 AERVNSFNQKD
+530 SDECLRYLY
-541 SKVRVLLASDVAS
+541 RLLFLFFVESRPDLKYAPMNDPHYVDGYSLEWLRDL
-554 EGINLHHF
+554 E
-562 AHRMI
+562 MI
-567 HFDIPWSLL
+567 P
-576 TFQQRNGRIDRYGQK
+576 
-591 ERPEIYYLLTKGN
+591 
-604 TSEAEGDMHVLET
+604 
-617 LIRKDEQAQTNLQ
+617 LI
-630 DPMEFLPEALQVKV
+630 
-644 TEEAMESDDFDLDD
+644 
-658 LIDSIAPT
+658 
-666 ERSGN
+666 
-671 GDKIDPNRRLSSVM
+671 
-685 SSDKFEASKA
+685 
-695 KEISL
+695 
-700 FESDFDFARNAL
+700 
-712 RVIAEKDGLSQNEL
+712 SQE
-726 RIDETT
+726 D
-732 IDLQPPADLQNR
+732 Q
-744 MKYLPPEILP
+744 
-754 LDNHFNL
+754 
-761 TADPNAIQR
+761 
-770 AMIEMRNEGQEWP
+770 
-783 KKQLLWPNHPI
+783 
-794 MDWLEGRFLSVFGR
+794 EGRFLNDSIQKLFKFFSKGTQ
-808 NAAPVLYLP
+808 NDAQALMDQHASAELFKISGLP
-817 SLDKEESW
+817 STLFDPSRMQ
-825 FLLQGGYPNRA
+825 LLANGLGMR
-836 GYIPVHRFLAVRFD
+836 
-850 GKNLS
+850 
-855 EELLEKE
+855 
-862 LEGKGTEVL
+862 
-871 TELLH
+871 
-876 RTRLHDGP
+876 
-884 PNDEKDPDFQLIE
+884 E
-897 SLVPAAI
+897 SL
-904 DALKKVLRKAKTDY
+904 
-918 EDQALPALERSIEE
+918 
-932 LKKLKIKHE
+932 
-941 EALNLFG
+941 
-948 EKTKGRVSTKR
+948 
-959 SNKRDQIELQFNSAE
+959 QFLS
-974 AFQRNNVN
+974 
-982 LEGDPYMQLIA
+982 
-993 VFTGAK
+993 
-999 KEGC
+999 